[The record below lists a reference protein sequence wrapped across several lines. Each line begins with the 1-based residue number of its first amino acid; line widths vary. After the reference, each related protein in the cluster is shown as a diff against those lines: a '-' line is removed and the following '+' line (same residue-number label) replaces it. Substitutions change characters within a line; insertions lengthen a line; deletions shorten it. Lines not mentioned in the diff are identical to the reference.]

1 MKRNERN
8 RKILLKALLLSDSS
22 PARLKLFIQMV
33 SLCLAVYRESCMMM
47 NLNRQSEFQ
56 LITRGG
62 NGRSDGN

>member
-1 MKRNERN
+1 MKRTKPEDFIKNALIERLEPGP
-8 RKILLKALLLSDSS
+8 IEA
-22 PARLKLFIQMV
+22 IQMV
-33 SLCLAVYRESCMMM
+33 SPRLAVYRESCMMM